1 MMKPFFR
8 ALLMSLR
15 YKWSI
20 LGAVLCAVMISAL
33 WSFSISA
40 ILPVVQVVLNG
51 DTFHD
56 WIDNEIENSISAID
70 KLEKETA
77 NFRTDIANAS
87 IDEDE
92 RHRMQLRLDI
102 SNDRLESENSL
113 LVRYKTKLKPVITK
127 WAPDDPF
134 KTLATAMGCL
144 LVITLLKGCFLVTS
158 AYLTARVASKTV
170 MDLRRIYYRKA
181 LELDQRRIDRLG
193 TSNMMTHLSHNMLM
207 VSSGLKVFYGK
218 CLREPL
224 KMVTCLAIAAWISL
238 PLLLLSLII
247 LPAGFFLVRSVSGR
261 MKRSTENEMQG
272 MADVFQTLIET
283 FQKVKTVRIFNR
295 ERAERRRFRKN
306 ANTLYHMSVRI
317 SLYDSILRPLSE
329 LLGIMSIALAILAGA
344 WLVLNQKTHLFGIW
358 MTETPIRPVT
368 LLFFY
373 AMLAAASDPARKMT
387 EVINVII
394 RGNTACENLFRT
406 YDVENRVRTP
416 DNPVPVPQH
425 TESIH
430 FDDVLFAYKP
440 KQPVVRRVSLEIPY
454 KQTLAIVGGNG
465 SGKSTLMNLLC
476 RFYDPNRG
484 SIKIDGVDIKDVSPR
499 KLRRQIAWV
508 TQDSVLFNGSI
519 RENVMYGNPE
529 ASEAELEE
537 AIQTARLNDFVD
549 SIPDGIDSMIGD
561 NGGHLSAGQRQ
572 RVAIARAVLANPRIL
587 ILDEAT
593 SQVDG
598 KTESLIHGE
607 LASFIRGRTTIIVT
621 HRESSLCLADRVI
634 VMRLGRIASDST
646 VEEAH
651 ESSRPF
657 QNLFART
664 A

>member
-1 MMKPFFR
+1 MKPFFR
-8 ALLMSLR
+8 AVYMSLR

-20 LGAVLCAVMISAL
+20 LGAVLCAVMISVL
-33 WSFSISA
+33 WSASIST
-40 ILPVVQVVLNG
+40 ILPVVQVVLKG

-56 WIDNEIENSISAID
+56 WVDDEIENSTLSIR
-70 KLEKETA
+70 KLESEIKSSQ
-77 NFRTDIANAS
+77 AS
-87 IDEDE
+87 IADGAIPEKE
-92 RHRMQLRLDI
+92 KRRIQLQLDI
-102 SNDRLESENSL
+102 NKDRLESENKL
-113 LVRYKTKLKPVITK
+113 LQRYSQDFKPFITR
-127 WAPDDPF
+127 WAPKSPF
-134 KTLATAMGCL
+134 RTLSMAMGWL
-144 LVITLLKGCFLVTS
+144 LLITLLKGCFLVAS

-181 LELDQRRIDRLG
+181 LELDQQRIDRLG

-224 KMVTCLAIAAWISL
+224 KMVTCLALAAWISL

-247 LPAGFFLVRSVSGR
+247 LPAGFLLVRNVSGR

-295 ERAERRRFRKN
+295 ERSERRRFRTN

-317 SLYDSILRPLSE
+317 SLYDSMLRPLSE
-329 LLGIMSIALAILAGA
+329 LLGIISIALAILAGA

-358 MTETPIRPVT
+358 MTDTPIRPVT
-368 LLFFY
+368 LLYFY
-373 AMLAAASDPARKMT
+373 ALLAAASDPARKMT

-394 RGNTACENLFRT
+394 RGNSACENLFRT

-416 DNPVPVPQH
+416 ENPVAVPEH
-425 TESIH
+425 CESIK

-440 KQPVVRRVSLEIPY
+440 KQPVVRRVSLEIPHR
-454 KQTLAIVGGNG
+454 QTLAIVGGNG

-484 SIKIDGVDIKDVSPR
+484 GIYVDGVNIKDVSPR

-508 TQDSVLFNGSI
+508 TQDSVLFHGSI
-519 RENVMYGNPE
+519 RENILYGNPN
-529 ASEAELEE
+529 ASDADLEE
-537 AIQTARLNDFVD
+537 AIRTARLSDFVD
-549 SIPDGIDSMIGD
+549 AMPDGIDSMVGD
-561 NGGHLSAGQRQ
+561 NGSHLSAGQRQ

-607 LASFIRGRTTIIVT
+607 LETFIRGRTTFIVT
-621 HRESSLCLADRVI
+621 HRESSLYLADRVI
-634 VMRLGRIASDST
+634 VMRLGRIVSDST
-646 VEEAH
+646 VADARQN
-651 ESSRPF
+651 SRPF
-657 QNLFART
+657 QHLFARS

>member
-1 MMKPFFR
+1 
-8 ALLMSLR
+8 MSLR

-20 LGAVLCAVMISAL
+20 LGAVVCAIMISFL

-40 ILPVVQVVLNG
+40 ILPVVQVVLKG
-51 DTFHD
+51 ETFHD
-56 WIDNEIENSISAID
+56 WVDSEIENSKNSIA
-70 KLEKETA
+70 KLESEIADYKSNIADESTA
-77 NFRTDIANAS
+77 
-87 IDEDE
+87 EDE
-92 RHRMQLRLDI
+92 RDRMKLRLYT
-102 SNDRLESENSL
+102 SEDRLESENAL
-113 LVRYKTKLKPVITK
+113 LVRYDTKIKPYVTD

-134 KTLATAMGCL
+134 KTLVAAMGLL
-144 LVITLLKGCFLVTS
+144 LVLTLLKGCFLVAS

-224 KMVTCLAIAAWISL
+224 KMVTCLALAAYISL
-238 PLLLLSLII
+238 PLLLFSLII
-247 LPAGFFLVRSVSGR
+247 LPAGYFLVRNVSSR

-283 FQKVKTVRIFNR
+283 FQKVKTVRLFNG
-295 ERAERRRFRKN
+295 EQAERRRFRKN

-329 LLGIMSIALAILAGA
+329 LLGIISIALAILAGA
-344 WLVLNQKTHLFGIW
+344 WLVLNQETKLLGIQ
-358 MTETPIRPVT
+358 MSETPIRPVT
-368 LLFFY
+368 LLYFY
-373 AMLAAASDPARKMT
+373 ALLAAASDPARKMT
-387 EVINVII
+387 EVVNVII
-394 RGNTACENLFRT
+394 RGNTACENLFKT
-406 YDVENRVRTP
+406 YDVENQVRTP
-416 DNPVPVPQH
+416 DSPVPVPQH
-425 TESIH
+425 CETIT

-440 KQPVVRRVSLEIPY
+440 KQPVIRRVSLEIPH

-484 SIKIDGVDIKDVSPR
+484 RIMIDGVDIKDVSPR

-508 TQDSVLFNGSI
+508 TQDSVLFHGSI
-519 RENVMYGNPE
+519 RENILYGKPK
-529 ASEAELEE
+529 ATDAELED
-537 AIQTARLNDFVD
+537 AVQVAKLHDFVD
-549 SIPDGIDSMIGD
+549 TMPDGLDSMIGD
-561 NGGHLSAGQRQ
+561 NGSHLSAGQRQ

-598 KTESLIHGE
+598 QTESLIHGE
-607 LASFIRGRTTIIVT
+607 LESFIRGRTTIIVT

-634 VMRLGRIASDST
+634 VMRLGRIVSDST
-646 VEEAH
+646 VEEAV
-651 ESSRPF
+651 ENSRPF
-657 QNLFART
+657 QHLFKRT

>member
-1 MMKPFFR
+1 MKPFFR
-8 ALLMSLR
+8 AVLMSLR

-20 LGAVLCAVMISAL
+20 LGAVLCAIMISVL

-40 ILPVVQVVLNG
+40 ILPVVQVVLKG
-51 DTFHD
+51 ETFHEWVD
-56 WIDNEIENSISAID
+56 DEIKGSTNAISTLETEIEAA
-70 KLEKETA
+70 KKT
-77 NFRTDIANAS
+77 IAEAALPK
-87 IDEDE
+87 DEL
-92 RHRMQLRLDI
+92 HRVHLQLDI
-102 SNDRLESENSL
+102 NKDRLKSEGEL
-113 LVRYKTKLKPVITK
+113 LVRYTENLKPFISR
-127 WAPDDPF
+127 WAPATPF
-134 KTLATAMGCL
+134 KTLSTAMACL
-144 LVITLLKGCFLVTS
+144 LVITLLKGCFLVAS

-224 KMVTCLAIAAWISL
+224 KMVTCLAVAAWISL

-247 LPAGFFLVRSVSGR
+247 LPAGFILVRSVSGR

-329 LLGIMSIALAILAGA
+329 LLGIISIALAILAGA
-344 WLVLNQKTHLFGIW
+344 WLVLNRQTHLFGIW
-358 MTETPIRPVT
+358 MTDTPIRPVT
-368 LLFFY
+368 LLAFY

-394 RGNTACENLFRT
+394 RGNSACENLFRT

-425 TESIH
+425 CEAIT

-440 KQPVVRRVSLEIPY
+440 KQPVVRRVSLEIPH

-484 SIKIDGVDIKDVSPR
+484 SILIDGVDIKSVSPR

-508 TQDSVLFNGSI
+508 TQDSVLFHGSI

-529 ASEAELEE
+529 ASASDLAE
-537 AIQTARLNDFVD
+537 AIKTARLNDFVD
-549 SIPDGIDSMIGD
+549 SMPEGLDSMIGD
-561 NGGHLSAGQRQ
+561 NGSHLSAGQRQ

-607 LASFIRGRTTIIVT
+607 LASFIRSRTTIIVT
-621 HRESSLCLADRVI
+621 HRQSSLCLADRVI
-634 VMRLGRIASDST
+634 VMRLGRVVSDST
-646 VEEAH
+646 VEEAV
-651 ESSRPF
+651 ENSRPF
-657 QNLFART
+657 QNLFARS

>member
-1 MMKPFFR
+1 
-8 ALLMSLR
+8 MSFR

-33 WSFSISA
+33 WSAGIST
-40 ILPVVQVVLNG
+40 ILPVVQVVLRAE
-51 DTFHD
+51 TFHD
-56 WIDNEIENSISAID
+56 WIDNEIENSSEAVT
-70 KLEKETA
+70 KLETTIESLED
-77 NFRTDIANAS
+77 DIDDRS
-87 IDEDE
+87 IGEDE
-92 RHRMQLRLDI
+92 RLRLELSLDI
-102 SNDRLESENSL
+102 NKDRLESERAL
-113 LVRYKTKLKPVITK
+113 LLRYTNRLKPFIQK

-134 KTLATAMGCL
+134 ETLTMAMTWL
-144 LVITLLKGCFLVTS
+144 LIVTVLKGCFLVAS
-158 AYLTARVASKTV
+158 AWLTARVASKTV

-181 LELDQRRIDRLG
+181 LDLDQMRIDRLG

-207 VSSGLKVFYGK
+207 VSGGLKVFYGK
-218 CLREPL
+218 CIREPL
-224 KMVTCLAIAAWISL
+224 KMVMCLALAAWISL

-306 ANTLYHMSVRI
+306 AKTLYHMSVRI
-317 SLYDSILRPLSE
+317 SLYDSLLRPLSE
-329 LLGIMSIALAILAGA
+329 LLGIISIALAILAGA
-344 WLVLNQKTHLFGIW
+344 WLVLNRETTLFGIQ
-358 MTETPIRPVT
+358 MSETPIRPVT
-368 LLFFY
+368 LLYFY
-373 AMLAAASDPARKMT
+373 ALLAAASDPARKMT
-387 EVINVII
+387 EVVNVIV

-406 YDVENRVRTP
+406 FDVENRVKTGEF
-416 DNPVPVPQH
+416 PVPVPLH
-425 TESIH
+425 EKSIV
-430 FDDVLFAYKP
+430 FDDVLFSYKP
-440 KQPVVRRVSLEIPY
+440 RQPVLRRVSLEIPY
-454 KQTLAIVGGNG
+454 RQTLAIVGGNG

-484 SIKIDGVDIKDVSPR
+484 QISIDGFDLKDMSPR

-508 TQDSVLFNGSI
+508 TQESVLFNGSI
-519 RENVMYGNPE
+519 RENILYGNPS
-529 ASEAELEE
+529 ASEIELEK
-537 AIQTARLNDFVD
+537 AIRTAKLSEFVD
-549 SIPDGIDSMIGD
+549 SMPDGLDSMIGD

-572 RVAIARAVLANPRIL
+572 RVAIARAVIADPRIL

-607 LASFIRGRTTIIVT
+607 LESFIRSRTTFIVT
-621 HRESSLCLADRVI
+621 HRKSSLALADRVI
-634 VMRLGRIASDST
+634 VMRLGRIVSDST
-646 VEEAH
+646 VDEAM
-651 ESSRPF
+651 ETSRPF
-657 QNLFART
+657 QNLFARS

>member
-1 MMKPFFR
+1 
-8 ALLMSLR
+8 
-15 YKWSI
+15 
-20 LGAVLCAVMISAL
+20 MISVL
-33 WSFSISA
+33 WSASIST
-40 ILPVVQVVLNG
+40 ILPVVQVVLQG
-51 DTFHD
+51 ETFHD
-56 WIDNEIENSISAID
+56 WIDDEIKSSSTAISTLESEIKAANSQLAD
-70 KLEKETA
+70 NKLA
-77 NFRTDIANAS
+77 
-87 IDEDE
+87 EDE
-92 RHRMQLRLDI
+92 LHRVQLGLDI
-102 SNDRLESENSL
+102 SSDRLKSEREL
-113 LVRYKTKLKPVITK
+113 LVHYTESLKPFITN
-127 WAPDDPF
+127 WAPTSPF
-134 KTLATAMGCL
+134 KTLSFAMAWL
-144 LVITLLKGCFLVTS
+144 LMITLLKGCFLVAS

-207 VSSGLKVFYGK
+207 VSGALKVFYGK

-224 KMVTCLAIAAWISL
+224 KMVTCLALAAWISL

-295 ERAERRRFRKN
+295 ERAERRRFRTN

-329 LLGIMSIALAILAGA
+329 LLGIISIALAILAGA
-344 WLVLNQKTHLFGIW
+344 WLVLNRQTHLFGIW

-368 LLFFY
+368 LLYFY
-373 AMLAAASDPARKMT
+373 ALLAAASDPARKMT

-406 YDVENRVRTP
+406 FDVENRVKTP
-416 DNPVPVPQH
+416 ENPVPVPKH
-425 TESIH
+425 CESIT
-430 FDDVLFAYKP
+430 FDDVLFSYKP
-440 KQPVVRRVSLEIPY
+440 RQPVVRRVSFEIPY
-454 KQTLAIVGGNG
+454 QQTLAIVGGNG

-484 SIKIDGVDIKDVSPR
+484 TISIDGVNIKDVSPR

-508 TQDSVLFNGSI
+508 TQDSVLFHGSI
-519 RENVMYGNPE
+519 RENILYANPE
-529 ASEAELEE
+529 ATDSDLEH
-537 AIQTARLNDFVD
+537 AIQTARLHDFVD
-549 SIPDGIDSMIGD
+549 TMPEGLNTMIGD
-561 NGGHLSAGQRQ
+561 NGSHLSAGQRQ
-572 RVAIARAVLANPRIL
+572 RVAIARAVLADPRIL

-598 KTESLIHGE
+598 QTESLIHGQLE
-607 LASFIRGRTTIIVT
+607 SFIRSRTTIIVT
-621 HRESSLCLADRVI
+621 HRKSSLSLADRVI
-634 VMRLGRIASDST
+634 VMRLGRIVSDST
-646 VEEAH
+646 VEEAT

>member
-1 MMKPFFR
+1 
-8 ALLMSLR
+8 
-15 YKWSI
+15 
-20 LGAVLCAVMISAL
+20 MISLL

-40 ILPVVQVVLNG
+40 ILPVVQVVLKG
-51 DTFHD
+51 ETFHD
-56 WIDNEIENSISAID
+56 WVDSEIENSKLSIG
-70 KLEKETA
+70 KLESEIADYKK
-77 NFRTDIANAS
+77 NITDESIAQ
-87 IDEDE
+87 DE
-92 RHRMQLRLDI
+92 RDRMKLRLYT
-102 SNDRLESENSL
+102 SEDRLESEHAL
-113 LVRYKTKLKPVITK
+113 LVRYNTKIKPYVTE
-127 WAPDDPF
+127 WAPNDPF
-134 KTLATAMGCL
+134 NTLVAAMGLL
-144 LVITLLKGCFLVTS
+144 LVLTLLKGCFLVAS

-224 KMVTCLAIAAWISL
+224 KMVTCLALAAYISL
-238 PLLLLSLII
+238 PLLLFSLII
-247 LPAGFFLVRSVSGR
+247 LPAGFFLVRNISGR

-295 ERAERRRFRKN
+295 EQAERRRFRKN

-329 LLGIMSIALAILAGA
+329 LLGIISIALAILAGA
-344 WLVLNQKTHLFGIW
+344 WLVLNQETTLLGIR
-358 MTETPIRPVT
+358 MSETPIRPVT
-368 LLFFY
+368 LLYFY
-373 AMLAAASDPARKMT
+373 ALLAAASDPARKMT
-387 EVINVII
+387 EVVNVII
-394 RGNTACENLFRT
+394 RGNTACENLFKT

-416 DNPVPVPQH
+416 DSPVPVPQH
-425 TESIH
+425 CETVT
-430 FDDVLFAYKP
+430 FDDVLFSYKP

-484 SIKIDGVDIKDVSPR
+484 RIMIDGVDIKDVSPR

-508 TQDSVLFNGSI
+508 TQDSVLFHGSI
-519 RENVMYGNPE
+519 RENILYGNPK
-529 ASEAELEE
+529 ATDAELED
-537 AIQTARLNDFVD
+537 AVQVANLHDFVD
-549 SIPDGIDSMIGD
+549 SMPDGIDSMIGD
-561 NGGHLSAGQRQ
+561 NGSHLSAGQRQ
-572 RVAIARAVLANPRIL
+572 RVAIARAVLADPRIL

-598 KTESLIHGE
+598 QTESLIHGE
-607 LASFIRGRTTIIVT
+607 LESFIRGRTTIIVT

-634 VMRLGRIASDST
+634 VMRLGRIVSDST
-646 VEEAH
+646 VEEAV

-657 QNLFART
+657 QHLFKRT

>member
-1 MMKPFFR
+1 MKPFFR
-8 ALLMSLR
+8 ALLMSFR

-20 LGAVLCAVMISAL
+20 LGAVLCAVMISVL

-40 ILPVVQVVLNG
+40 ILPVVQVVLKG
-51 DTFHD
+51 ETFHEWVD
-56 WIDNEIENSISAID
+56 EEIKNSTTAISKLETEIEAANKTIA
-70 KLEKETA
+70 KNALPKE
-77 NFRTDIANAS
+77 
-87 IDEDE
+87 EL
-92 RHRMQLRLDI
+92 HRVHLQLDM
-102 SNDRLESENSL
+102 NKDRLESEGEL
-113 LVRYKTKLKPVITK
+113 LVRYTENLKPLITR
-127 WAPDDPF
+127 WAPATPF
-134 KTLATAMGCL
+134 KTLSTAMACL
-144 LVITLLKGCFLVTS
+144 LVITLLKGCFLVAS

-224 KMVTCLAIAAWISL
+224 KMVTCLTVAAWISL

-247 LPAGFFLVRSVSGR
+247 LPAGFLLVRSVSGR

-329 LLGIMSIALAILAGA
+329 LLGIISIALAILAGA
-344 WLVLNQKTHLFGIW
+344 WLVLNRQTHLFGIW
-358 MTETPIRPVT
+358 MTDTPIRPVT
-368 LLFFY
+368 LLAFY

-416 DNPVPVPQH
+416 DNPVPVPLH
-425 TESIH
+425 SKAIT
-430 FDDVLFAYKP
+430 FDDVLFSYKP
-440 KQPVVRRVSLEIPY
+440 KQPVVRRVSLEIPH

-484 SIKIDGVDIKDVSPR
+484 SILIDGVDIKAVSPR

-508 TQDSVLFNGSI
+508 TQDSVLFHGSI
-519 RENVMYGNPE
+519 RENVMYGNQG
-529 ASEAELEE
+529 ASEADL
-537 AIQTARLNDFVD
+537 ADAVRTARLGDFVD
-549 SIPDGIDSMIGD
+549 SMPDGLDSMIGD
-561 NGGHLSAGQRQ
+561 NGSHLSAGQRQ

-598 KTESLIHGE
+598 QTESLIHGE
-607 LASFIRGRTTIIVT
+607 LESFIRARTTIIVT
-621 HRESSLCLADRVI
+621 HRQSSLCLADRVI
-634 VMRLGRIASDST
+634 VMRMGRIVSDST
-646 VEEAH
+646 VEEAV

-657 QNLFART
+657 QNLFARS

>member
-1 MMKPFFR
+1 MKPFFR
-8 ALLMSLR
+8 AVLMSLR

-20 LGAVLCAVMISAL
+20 LGAVLCAIMISVL

-40 ILPVVQVVLNG
+40 ILPVVQVVLKG
-51 DTFHD
+51 ETFHD
-56 WIDNEIENSISAID
+56 WIDSEIDTSKNSIR
-70 KLEKETA
+70 KLEKE
-77 NFRTDIANAS
+77 IAAS
-87 IDEDE
+87 ESGIDDKLVVEEE

-102 SNDRLESENSL
+102 NKDRLESENAL
-113 LVRYKTKLKPVITK
+113 LVRYTTKLKPFITN
-127 WAPDDPF
+127 WAPNDPF
-134 KTLATAMGCL
+134 ITLVTAMACL
-144 LVITLLKGCFLVTS
+144 LVITLVKGCFLVAS

-181 LELDQRRIDRLG
+181 LELDQQRIDRLG

-207 VSSGLKVFYGK
+207 VSGGLKVFYGK

-224 KMVTCLAIAAWISL
+224 KMVTCLVLAAWISL

-247 LPAGFFLVRSVSGR
+247 LPAGFFLVRNVSGR

-283 FQKVKTVRIFNR
+283 FQKVKTVRIFNG
-295 ERAERRRFRKN
+295 ERSERRRFRKN

-329 LLGIMSIALAILAGA
+329 LLGIISIALAILAGA
-344 WLVLNQKTHLFGIW
+344 WLVLNRETTLLGIQ
-358 MTETPIRPVT
+358 MSETPIRPVT
-368 LLFFY
+368 LLLFY
-373 AMLAAASDPARKMT
+373 ALLAAASDPARKMT
-387 EVINVII
+387 EVINVIV
-394 RGNTACENLFRT
+394 RANTACENLFRT
-406 YDVENRVRTP
+406 FDVDNRVKTP
-416 DNPVPVPQH
+416 EFPVGVPEH
-425 TESIH
+425 CESIK

-440 KQPVVRRVSLEIPY
+440 KQPVIRRVSLEIPY

-484 SIKIDGVDIKDVSPR
+484 SITIDGVDLKDVSPR

-508 TQDSVLFNGSI
+508 TQDSVLFHGSI
-519 RENVMYGNPE
+519 RENILYGNPE
-529 ASEAELEE
+529 ATDAQLEK
-537 AIQTARLNDFVD
+537 AVQTARLHDFVED
-549 SIPDGIDSMIGD
+549 MPDGLDSMIGD

-572 RVAIARAVLANPRIL
+572 RVAIARAVVANPRIL

-598 KTESLIHGE
+598 NTESLIHGE
-607 LASFIRGRTTIIVT
+607 LESFIRGRTTIIVT
-621 HRESSLCLADRVI
+621 HRSASLCLADRVI
-634 VMRLGRIASDST
+634 VMRLGRIVSDST
-646 VEEAH
+646 VEEAV

-657 QNLFART
+657 QHLFSRSA
-664 A
+664 

>member
-1 MMKPFFR
+1 
-8 ALLMSLR
+8 
-15 YKWSI
+15 
-20 LGAVLCAVMISAL
+20 MISVL
-33 WSFSISA
+33 WSASIST
-40 ILPVVQVVLNG
+40 ILPVVQVVLQG
-51 DTFHD
+51 ETFHD
-56 WIDNEIENSISAID
+56 WIDDEIKSSSTAISTLESEIKAANSQLAD
-70 KLEKETA
+70 NKLA
-77 NFRTDIANAS
+77 
-87 IDEDE
+87 EDE
-92 RHRMQLRLDI
+92 LHRVQLGLDI
-102 SNDRLESENSL
+102 SSDRLKSEREL
-113 LVRYKTKLKPVITK
+113 LVHYTESLKPFITN
-127 WAPDDPF
+127 WAPTSPF
-134 KTLATAMGCL
+134 KTLSFAMAWL
-144 LVITLLKGCFLVTS
+144 LMITLLKGCFLVAS

-207 VSSGLKVFYGK
+207 VSGALKVFYGK

-224 KMVTCLAIAAWISL
+224 KMVTCLALAAWISL

-295 ERAERRRFRKN
+295 ERAERRRFRTN

-329 LLGIMSIALAILAGA
+329 LLGIISIALAILAGA
-344 WLVLNQKTHLFGIW
+344 WLVLNRQTHLFGIW

-368 LLFFY
+368 LLYFY
-373 AMLAAASDPARKMT
+373 ALLAAASDPARKMT

-406 YDVENRVRTP
+406 FDVENRVKTP
-416 DNPVPVPQH
+416 ENPVPVPKH
-425 TESIH
+425 CESIT
-430 FDDVLFAYKP
+430 FDDVLFSYKP
-440 KQPVVRRVSLEIPY
+440 RQPVVRRVSFEIPY
-454 KQTLAIVGGNG
+454 QQTLAIVGGNG

-484 SIKIDGVDIKDVSPR
+484 TISIDGVNIKDVSPR

-508 TQDSVLFNGSI
+508 TQDSVLFHGSI
-519 RENVMYGNPE
+519 RENILYANPE
-529 ASEAELEE
+529 ATDSGLEH
-537 AIQTARLNDFVD
+537 AIQTARLHDFVD
-549 SIPDGIDSMIGD
+549 TMPEGLNTMIGD
-561 NGGHLSAGQRQ
+561 NGSHLSAGQRQ
-572 RVAIARAVLANPRIL
+572 RVAIARAVLADPRIL

-598 KTESLIHGE
+598 QTESLIHGQLE
-607 LASFIRGRTTIIVT
+607 SFIRSRTTIIVT
-621 HRESSLCLADRVI
+621 HRKSSLSLADRVI
-634 VMRLGRIASDST
+634 VMRLGRIVSDST
-646 VEEAH
+646 VEEAT

>member
-1 MMKPFFR
+1 
-8 ALLMSLR
+8 MSLR

-20 LGAVLCAVMISAL
+20 LGAVLCAIMISVL

-40 ILPVVQVVLNG
+40 ILPVVQVVLKG
-51 DTFHD
+51 ETFHD
-56 WIDNEIENSISAID
+56 WVDDEIESSTNAIAT
-70 KLEKETA
+70 LEAEIKA
-77 NFRTDIANAS
+77 SKKNIANNGLP
-87 IDEDE
+87 EDE
-92 RHRMQLRLDI
+92 LHRASLQLDI
-102 SNDRLESENSL
+102 NEDRLRSEGEL
-113 LVRYKTKLKPVITK
+113 LDHYNDSLKPFIAR
-127 WAPDDPF
+127 WAPATPF
-134 KTLATAMGCL
+134 KTLSTAMACL
-144 LVITLLKGCFLVTS
+144 LVITFLKGCFLVAS

-224 KMVTCLAIAAWISL
+224 KMVTCLTLAAWISL

-306 ANTLYHMSVRI
+306 ADTLYHMSVRI

-329 LLGIMSIALAILAGA
+329 LLGIISIALAILAGA
-344 WLVLNQKTHLFGIW
+344 WLVLNRQTHLFGVW
-358 MTETPIRPVT
+358 MTDTPIRPVT
-368 LLFFY
+368 LLYFY
-373 AMLAAASDPARKMT
+373 ALLAAASDPARKMT

-394 RGNTACENLFRT
+394 RGNSACENLFRT
-406 YDVENRVRTP
+406 YDVDNRVKTP
-416 DNPVPVPQH
+416 ENPVPVPEH
-425 TESIH
+425 CESIT
-430 FDDVLFAYKP
+430 FEDVLFSYKP
-440 KQPVVRRVSLEIPY
+440 KQPVIRRVSLEIPY

-484 SIKIDGVDIKDVSPR
+484 TISIDGVKIKDVSPR

-508 TQDSVLFNGSI
+508 TQDSVLFHGSI
-519 RENVMYGNPE
+519 RENILYGNPK
-529 ASEAELEE
+529 ATPSELEE
-537 AIQTARLNDFVD
+537 AVQTARLHDFVD
-549 SIPDGIDSMIGD
+549 SMPDGLDSMIGD
-561 NGGHLSAGQRQ
+561 NGSHLSAGQRQ
-572 RVAIARAVLANPRIL
+572 RVAIARAVLADPRIL

-598 KTESLIHGE
+598 QTESLIHGE
-607 LASFIRGRTTIIVT
+607 LETFIRGRTTIIVT
-621 HRESSLCLADRVI
+621 HRKSSLSLADRVI
-634 VMRLGRIASDST
+634 VMRLGRIVSDST
-646 VEEAH
+646 VEDATEN
-651 ESSRPF
+651 SRPF
-657 QNLFART
+657 QNLFARS

>member
-1 MMKPFFR
+1 
-8 ALLMSLR
+8 MSLR

-20 LGAVLCAVMISAL
+20 LGAVLCAVMISVL
-33 WSFSISA
+33 WSASISA
-40 ILPVVQVVLNG
+40 ILPVVQVVLKG
-51 DTFHD
+51 ETFHD
-56 WIDNEIENSISAID
+56 WIDTEIENSTRAIK
-70 KLEKETA
+70 KL
-77 NFRTDIANAS
+77 NTDIADYESKVADVG
-87 IDEDE
+87 IDPSEQ
-92 RHRMQLRLDI
+92 HRIQLRLDI
-102 SNDRLESENSL
+102 SKDQLESENKL
-113 LVRYKTKLKPVITK
+113 LLRYETSVRPFIKR

-134 KTLATAMGCL
+134 KTLVTAMSWL
-144 LVITLLKGCFLVTS
+144 LIVTLLKGCFLVAS

-181 LELDQRRIDRLG
+181 LELDQQRIDRLG

-224 KMVTCLAIAAWISL
+224 KMVTCLIMAAWISL

-247 LPAGFFLVRSVSGR
+247 LPAGFLLVRSLSGR
-261 MKRSTENEMQG
+261 MKRSTQNEMQG

-317 SLYDSILRPLSE
+317 SLYDSLLRPLSE
-329 LLGIMSIALAILAGA
+329 LLGIISIALAILAGA
-344 WLVLNQKTHLFGIW
+344 WLVLNRETTLLGIR
-358 MTETPIRPVT
+358 MSATPIRPVT
-368 LLFFY
+368 LIWFY
-373 AMLAAASDPARKMT
+373 ALLAAASDPARKMT
-387 EVINVII
+387 EVINVIV

-406 YDVENRVRTP
+406 YDVDNRVKTP
-416 DNPVPVPQH
+416 ESPVPVPNH
-425 TESIH
+425 SEAIT

-440 KQPVVRRVSLEIPY
+440 KQPVLRRISLEIPY

-484 SIKIDGVDIKDVSPR
+484 RIMIDGVNIKDVSPR

-508 TQDSVLFNGSI
+508 TQDSVLFHGSI
-519 RENVMYGNPE
+519 RENVLYGNPD
-529 ASEAELEE
+529 ATEAEFEE
-537 AIQTARLNDFVD
+537 AIQTARLHDFVD
-549 SIPDGIDSMIGD
+549 AMPDGLDSMIGD
-561 NGGHLSAGQRQ
+561 NGSHLSAGQRQ
-572 RVAIARAVLANPRIL
+572 RVAIARAVLVNPRIL

-598 KTESLIHGE
+598 QTESLIHGE
-607 LASFIRGRTTIIVT
+607 LESFIRGRTTIIVT
-621 HRESSLCLADRVI
+621 HRPASLSLADRVI
-634 VMRLGRIASDST
+634 VMRMGRIASDST
-646 VEEAH
+646 VEEAV
-651 ESSRPF
+651 ENSRPF

>member
-1 MMKPFFR
+1 MKPFTR

-20 LGAVLCAVMISAL
+20 LGAVLCAVMISVL

-40 ILPVVQVVLNG
+40 IFPVVQVVLKG
-51 DTFHD
+51 ETFHD
-56 WIDNEIENSISAID
+56 WIDDEIDNSISAID
-70 KLEKETA
+70 KLEKE
-77 NFRTDIANAS
+77 IASYETGIADKS

-92 RHRMQLRLDI
+92 RLRMQLRLDI
-102 SNDRLESENSL
+102 DNDRLESENGL
-113 LVRYKTKLKPVITK
+113 LVRYQTRLKPFITK
-127 WAPDDPF
+127 WAPGDPF

-144 LVITLLKGCFLVTS
+144 LVITVLKGCFLVAS

-329 LLGIMSIALAILAGA
+329 LLGIISIALAILAGA
-344 WLVLNQKTHLFGIW
+344 WLVLNRQTHLFGIW

-406 YDVENRVRTP
+406 YDVENQVRTP
-416 DNPVPVPQH
+416 DNPVPVPEH
-425 TESIH
+425 KESIV
-430 FDDVLFAYKP
+430 FDDVLFSYKP

-484 SIKIDGVDIKDVSPR
+484 SIQIDGVDIKDVSPR

-508 TQDSVLFNGSI
+508 TQDSVLFHGSI
-519 RENVMYGNPE
+519 RENVLYGNPD

-537 AIQTARLNDFVD
+537 AIQTARLHDFID
-549 SIPDGIDSMIGD
+549 SLPDGLDSMIGD
-561 NGGHLSAGQRQ
+561 NGSHLSAGQRQ

-607 LASFIRGRTTIIVT
+607 LASFIRSRTTIIVT
-621 HRESSLCLADRVI
+621 HRQSSLCLADRVI
-634 VMRLGRIASDST
+634 VMRLGRIVSDST
-646 VEEAH
+646 VEEAV

-657 QNLFART
+657 QNLFARS

>member
-1 MMKPFFR
+1 MKPFFR

-20 LGAVLCAVMISAL
+20 LGAVLCAVMISVL

-40 ILPVVQVVLNG
+40 ILPVVQVVLKG
-51 DTFHD
+51 ETFHD

-70 KLEKETA
+70 KLEKEVA
-77 NFRTDIANAS
+77 DFKTDIADAS

-113 LVRYKTKLKPVITK
+113 LVRYQTKLKPTITK

-144 LVITLLKGCFLVTS
+144 LAITLLKGCFLVTS

-329 LLGIMSIALAILAGA
+329 LLGIISIALAILAGA
-344 WLVLNQKTHLFGIW
+344 WLVLNRETHLLGIW

-425 TESIH
+425 TESIS

-440 KQPVVRRVSLEIPY
+440 RQPVVRRVSLEIPY

-508 TQDSVLFNGSI
+508 TQDSVLFHGSI
-519 RENVMYGNPE
+519 RENVLYGNPE
-529 ASEAELEE
+529 ASESELEE
-537 AIQTARLNDFVD
+537 AIQTARLNDFVE
-549 SIPDGIDSMIGD
+549 SMPDGLDSMIGD
-561 NGGHLSAGQRQ
+561 NGSHLSAGQRQ

-634 VMRLGRIASDST
+634 VMRLGRIVSDST

-657 QNLFART
+657 QNLFARS

>member
-1 MMKPFFR
+1 MKPFFR
-8 ALLMSLR
+8 AVLMSLR

-20 LGAVLCAVMISAL
+20 LGAVVCAIMISLL

-40 ILPVVQVVLNG
+40 ILPVVQVVLKG
-51 DTFHD
+51 ETFHD
-56 WIDNEIENSISAID
+56 WVDSEIENSKLSIG
-70 KLEKETA
+70 KLESEIADYKK
-77 NFRTDIANAS
+77 NITDESIAQ
-87 IDEDE
+87 DE
-92 RHRMQLRLDI
+92 RDRMKLRLYT
-102 SNDRLESENSL
+102 SEDRLESEHAL
-113 LVRYKTKLKPVITK
+113 LVRYNTKIKPYVTE
-127 WAPDDPF
+127 WAPNDPF
-134 KTLATAMGCL
+134 NTLVAAMGLL
-144 LVITLLKGCFLVTS
+144 LVLTLLKGCFLVAS

-224 KMVTCLAIAAWISL
+224 KMVTCLALAAYISL
-238 PLLLLSLII
+238 PLLLFSLII
-247 LPAGFFLVRSVSGR
+247 LPAGFFLVRNISGR

-295 ERAERRRFRKN
+295 EQAERRRFRKN

-329 LLGIMSIALAILAGA
+329 LLGIISIALAILAGA
-344 WLVLNQKTHLFGIW
+344 WLVLNQETTLLGIR
-358 MTETPIRPVT
+358 MSETPIRPVT
-368 LLFFY
+368 LLYFY
-373 AMLAAASDPARKMT
+373 ALLAAASDPARKMT
-387 EVINVII
+387 EVVNVII
-394 RGNTACENLFRT
+394 RGNTACENLFKT

-416 DNPVPVPQH
+416 DSPVPVPQH
-425 TESIH
+425 CETVT
-430 FDDVLFAYKP
+430 FDDVLFSYKP

-484 SIKIDGVDIKDVSPR
+484 RIMIDGVDIKDVSPR

-508 TQDSVLFNGSI
+508 TQDSVLFHGSI
-519 RENVMYGNPE
+519 RENILYGNPK
-529 ASEAELEE
+529 ATDAELED
-537 AIQTARLNDFVD
+537 AVQVANLHDFVD
-549 SIPDGIDSMIGD
+549 SMPDGIDSMIGD
-561 NGGHLSAGQRQ
+561 NGSHLSAGQRQ
-572 RVAIARAVLANPRIL
+572 RVAIARAVLADPRIL

-598 KTESLIHGE
+598 QTESLIHGE
-607 LASFIRGRTTIIVT
+607 LESFIRGRTTIIVT

-634 VMRLGRIASDST
+634 VMRLGRIVSDST
-646 VEEAH
+646 VEEAV

-657 QNLFART
+657 QHLFKRT

>member
-1 MMKPFFR
+1 
-8 ALLMSLR
+8 MSLR

-20 LGAVLCAVMISAL
+20 LGAVVCAIMISFL

-40 ILPVVQVVLNG
+40 ILPVVQVVLKG
-51 DTFHD
+51 ETFHD
-56 WIDNEIENSISAID
+56 WVDSEIENSKNSIA
-70 KLEKETA
+70 KLESEIADYKSNIADESTA
-77 NFRTDIANAS
+77 
-87 IDEDE
+87 EDE
-92 RHRMQLRLDI
+92 RDRMKLRLYT
-102 SNDRLESENSL
+102 SEDRLESENAL
-113 LVRYKTKLKPVITK
+113 LVRYDTKIKPYVTD

-134 KTLATAMGCL
+134 KTLVAAMGLL
-144 LVITLLKGCFLVTS
+144 LVLTLFKGCFLVAS

-224 KMVTCLAIAAWISL
+224 KMVTCLALAAYISL
-238 PLLLLSLII
+238 PLLLFSLII
-247 LPAGFFLVRSVSGR
+247 LPAGYFLVRNVSSR

-283 FQKVKTVRIFNR
+283 FQKVKTVRLFNG
-295 ERAERRRFRKN
+295 EQAERRRFRKN

-329 LLGIMSIALAILAGA
+329 LLGIISIALAILAGA
-344 WLVLNQKTHLFGIW
+344 WLVLNQETKLLGIQ
-358 MTETPIRPVT
+358 MSETPIRPVT
-368 LLFFY
+368 LLYFY
-373 AMLAAASDPARKMT
+373 ALLAAASDPARKMT
-387 EVINVII
+387 EVVNVII
-394 RGNTACENLFRT
+394 RGNTACENLFKT

-416 DNPVPVPQH
+416 DSPVPVPQH
-425 TESIH
+425 CETIT

-440 KQPVVRRVSLEIPY
+440 KQPVIRRVSLEIPH

-484 SIKIDGVDIKDVSPR
+484 RIMIDGVDIKDVSPR

-508 TQDSVLFNGSI
+508 TQDSVLFHGSI
-519 RENVMYGNPE
+519 RENILYGKPK
-529 ASEAELEE
+529 ATDAELED
-537 AIQTARLNDFVD
+537 AVQVAKLHDFVD
-549 SIPDGIDSMIGD
+549 TMPDGLDSMIGD
-561 NGGHLSAGQRQ
+561 NGSHLSAGQRQ

-598 KTESLIHGE
+598 QTESLIHGE

-634 VMRLGRIASDST
+634 VMRLGRIVSDST
-646 VEEAH
+646 VEEAV
-651 ESSRPF
+651 ENSRPF
-657 QNLFART
+657 QHLFKRT

>member
-1 MMKPFFR
+1 
-8 ALLMSLR
+8 MSLR

-20 LGAVLCAVMISAL
+20 LGAVVCAIMISLL

-40 ILPVVQVVLNG
+40 ILPVVQVVLKG
-51 DTFHD
+51 ETFHD
-56 WIDNEIENSISAID
+56 WVDSEIENSKLSIG
-70 KLEKETA
+70 KLESEIADYKK
-77 NFRTDIANAS
+77 NITDESIAQ
-87 IDEDE
+87 DE
-92 RHRMQLRLDI
+92 RDRMKLRLYT
-102 SNDRLESENSL
+102 SEDRLESEHAL
-113 LVRYKTKLKPVITK
+113 LVRYNTKIKPYVTE
-127 WAPDDPF
+127 WAPNDPF
-134 KTLATAMGCL
+134 NTLVAAMGLL
-144 LVITLLKGCFLVTS
+144 LVLTLLKGCFLVAS

-224 KMVTCLAIAAWISL
+224 KMVTCLALAAYISL
-238 PLLLLSLII
+238 PLLLFSLII
-247 LPAGFFLVRSVSGR
+247 LPAGFFLVRNISGR

-295 ERAERRRFRKN
+295 EQAERRRFRKN

-329 LLGIMSIALAILAGA
+329 LLGIISIALAILAGA
-344 WLVLNQKTHLFGIW
+344 WLVLNQETTLLGIR
-358 MTETPIRPVT
+358 MSETPIRPVT
-368 LLFFY
+368 LLYFY
-373 AMLAAASDPARKMT
+373 ALLAAASDPARKMT
-387 EVINVII
+387 EVVNVII
-394 RGNTACENLFRT
+394 RGNTACENLFKT

-416 DNPVPVPQH
+416 DSPVPVPQH
-425 TESIH
+425 CETVT
-430 FDDVLFAYKP
+430 FDDVLFSYKP

-484 SIKIDGVDIKDVSPR
+484 RIMIDGVDIKDVSPR

-508 TQDSVLFNGSI
+508 TQDSVLFHGSI
-519 RENVMYGNPE
+519 RENILYGNPK
-529 ASEAELEE
+529 ATDAELED
-537 AIQTARLNDFVD
+537 AVQVANLHDFVD
-549 SIPDGIDSMIGD
+549 SMPDGIDSMIGD
-561 NGGHLSAGQRQ
+561 NGSHLSAGQRQ
-572 RVAIARAVLANPRIL
+572 RVAIARAVLADPRIL

-598 KTESLIHGE
+598 QTESLIHGE
-607 LASFIRGRTTIIVT
+607 LESFIRGRTTIIVT

-634 VMRLGRIASDST
+634 VMRLGRIVSDST
-646 VEEAH
+646 VEEAV

-657 QNLFART
+657 QHLFKRT